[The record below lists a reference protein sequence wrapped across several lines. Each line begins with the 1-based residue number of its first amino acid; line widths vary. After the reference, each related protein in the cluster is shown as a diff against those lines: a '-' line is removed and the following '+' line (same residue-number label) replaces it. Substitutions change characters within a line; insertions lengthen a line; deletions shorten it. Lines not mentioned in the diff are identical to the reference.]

1 MNYTLEGVETQQ
13 NQMKANMEQND
24 REILDY
30 QKQLEERERQL
41 KIGEMKQAQKKL
53 ERIAGAYKGSRK
65 PREYVRE
72 DENGDI
78 VVLSDVDESEY
89 DEDDHGDFDVTEL
102 ITDNAV
108 LLNRVD
114 ELLAGEDGTM
124 STRRSMDS
132 SADVESLT
140 SSLIDGLFNQV
151 KNNERKQKSNG
162 GPTQKKGTNYVS
174 GKKQVVTLEK

>member
-1 MNYTLEGVETQQ
+1 M
-13 NQMKANMEQND
+13 
-24 REILDY
+24 
-30 QKQLEERERQL
+30 
-41 KIGEMKQAQKKL
+41 
-53 ERIAGAYKGSRK
+53 
-65 PREYVRE
+65 
-72 DENGDI
+72 
-78 VVLSDVDESEY
+78 VLSDVDESEY

-114 ELLAGEDGTM
+114 ELLGDNEDGTM

-151 KNNERKQKSNG
+151 KNHDKRPQ
-162 GPTQKKGTNYVS
+162 QKKGTNFVD
-174 GKKQVVTLEK
+174 GKKQVTTLENKQRRPEPKKSASKGKSRLFDY